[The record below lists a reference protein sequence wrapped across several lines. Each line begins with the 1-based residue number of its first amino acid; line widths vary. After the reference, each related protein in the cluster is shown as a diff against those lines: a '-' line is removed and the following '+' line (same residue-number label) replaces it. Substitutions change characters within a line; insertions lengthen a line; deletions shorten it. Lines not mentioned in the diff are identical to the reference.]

1 MKDENIFLRKQLT
14 ISINE
19 LKKYS
24 IDLNEKEQTTSDVQ
38 EENHYLTRKLEEL
51 QHTTGSHRN
60 TVQLAQNATAAM
72 AADAETLRYDNA
84 RLLQLADAARSRIEE
99 LEHRLR
105 VSEGQV
111 KSVTDQIKQ
120 MERMLTAERSERARV
135 ESTHHTTTT
144 TSSSSSSDD
153 DLRRLTV
160 LLEEEKAKTYV
171 KSFLYMLVVPLVV

>member
-1 MKDENIFLRKQLT
+1 MGLLLRLNVFFETMIECFVFLFF
-14 ISINE
+14 
-19 LKKYS
+19 
-24 IDLNEKEQTTSDVQ
+24 
-38 EENHYLTRKLEEL
+38 
-51 QHTTGSHRN
+51 GG
-60 TVQLAQNATAAM
+60 
-72 AADAETLRYDNA
+72 RYDNA

-144 TSSSSSSDD
+144 TTSSSSSDD

-171 KSFLYMLVVPLVV
+171 KSFLYMLAVLVV

>member
-1 MKDENIFLRKQLT
+1 MGLLLRLNVFFETMIECFVFLFF
-14 ISINE
+14 
-19 LKKYS
+19 
-24 IDLNEKEQTTSDVQ
+24 
-38 EENHYLTRKLEEL
+38 
-51 QHTTGSHRN
+51 G
-60 TVQLAQNATAAM
+60 A
-72 AADAETLRYDNA
+72 RYDNA

-144 TSSSSSSDD
+144 TSSSWSDD
-153 DLRRLTV
+153 LHRLTV

>member
-1 MKDENIFLRKQLT
+1 MGLLLRLNVFFETMIECFVFLFF
-14 ISINE
+14 
-19 LKKYS
+19 
-24 IDLNEKEQTTSDVQ
+24 
-38 EENHYLTRKLEEL
+38 
-51 QHTTGSHRN
+51 G
-60 TVQLAQNATAAM
+60 A
-72 AADAETLRYDNA
+72 RYDNA

-144 TSSSSSSDD
+144 TSSSSSDD

>member
-1 MKDENIFLRKQLT
+1 MGLLLRLNVFFETMIECFVFLFF
-14 ISINE
+14 
-19 LKKYS
+19 
-24 IDLNEKEQTTSDVQ
+24 
-38 EENHYLTRKLEEL
+38 
-51 QHTTGSHRN
+51 G
-60 TVQLAQNATAAM
+60 A
-72 AADAETLRYDNA
+72 RYDNA

-144 TSSSSSSDD
+144 TSSSWSDD
-153 DLRRLTV
+153 LHRLTV

-171 KSFLYMLVVPLVV
+171 KSFLYMLVVPLFV

>member
-1 MKDENIFLRKQLT
+1 LLMLNVFFETMIECFVFLFFC
-14 ISINE
+14 
-19 LKKYS
+19 
-24 IDLNEKEQTTSDVQ
+24 
-38 EENHYLTRKLEEL
+38 
-51 QHTTGSHRN
+51 
-60 TVQLAQNATAAM
+60 A
-72 AADAETLRYDNA
+72 RYDNA

-144 TSSSSSSDD
+144 TTSSSSSDD